1 MGARRPLV
9 AGNWKM
15 HKTIGEATAFV
26 REFAVLAPDFE
37 HVDALVCPPFT
48 ALAAT
53 HAAIGTLPLGL
64 GAQTM
69 WDLDAGPYTG
79 EISPEMIVDCG
90 ARWVILGHSERRAT
104 SGETDEDVQRKLEA
118 ALRFGLTPIVCVGES
133 ATDHAAGRAHD
144 HVVAQTR
151 AAFADIA
158 PADAARC
165 VVAYEPIWAIGSGT
179 PDNPESAN
187 AVMGAIRAAVD
198 GLQEAR
204 LLYGGSVKPENIAG
218 FVAQPNID
226 GGLVGTASLDPRS
239 FAALIANA
247 NAAVAL

>member
-37 HVDALVCPPFT
+37 HVDAVVCPPFT

-90 ARWVILGHSERRAT
+90 ATWVILGHSERRAT
-104 SGETDEDVQRKLEA
+104 SGETDDDVQRKVEA
-118 ALRFGLTPIVCVGES
+118 ALRFELTPIVCVGES
-133 ATDHAAGRAHD
+133 ALDHAAGRAD
-144 HVVAQTR
+144 VHVVGQTR

-158 PADAARC
+158 PSDVARC

-179 PDNPESAN
+179 PDTPSSAN
-187 AVMGAIRAAVD
+187 AVMRAIRGSVA
-198 GLQEAR
+198 GLERAR
-204 LLYGGSVKPENIAG
+204 ILYGGSVKPENIGA
-218 FVAQPNID
+218 FVGQSDID
-226 GGLVGTASLDPRS
+226 GALVGSASLDPRS
-239 FAALIANA
+239 FAALLANA
-247 NAAVAL
+247 SAAVAS